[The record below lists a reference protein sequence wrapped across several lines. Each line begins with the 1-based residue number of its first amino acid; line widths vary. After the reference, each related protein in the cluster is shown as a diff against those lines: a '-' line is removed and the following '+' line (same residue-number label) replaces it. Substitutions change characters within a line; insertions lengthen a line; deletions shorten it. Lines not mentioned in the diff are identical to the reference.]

1 MIDPQVLA
9 LIMLG
14 LFMFLIMIG
23 YPVAFTFA
31 GTATVFFLIGWVQG
45 DMEPAQLNGLFN
57 RWFADSAS
65 NFTFL
70 AIPFFVFMGAIFE
83 KSGLAERLLT
93 TIGLILGPV
102 RGGMAVAVVIVGTLL
117 AAATGVVAATVIVM
131 GVLSLPVMVKYGYDH
146 ELAAGVIVSSGTL
159 AQLMPPSLVLIVLA
173 QFIPVSVG
181 QLFAGALIPGVML
194 AAMFAAYAVLVA
206 YSKPNSAPPIPRDER
221 IFTRGQLAKQFVLAV
236 VPPLGLILAV
246 LGSIFRGYATAS
258 EAGAVGALGAALLA
272 ALYGRLNFKVLW
284 SAARAT
290 SNITS
295 LVLQILLASTF
306 FALVFERLGGQD
318 QITSWLQ
325 SVPGGLWGFIIA
337 SHIIVFLL
345 GINLEFL
352 EISFIVMPLFVP
364 AAMALDVNLV
374 WFAVLMAVN
383 LNLAFIS
390 PPVGFSLFYLQSVAP
405 PEVRTASIHKGAI
418 PFMGVQMVALA
429 VLTLLPE
436 TVVAMVSA
444 SGLGNELT
452 NNTDFVPG
460 SFGLR
465 LVICLVGVAVI
476 GALWSW
482 RLRRK
487 YGHGADPDR
496 EGDIDLEPAG
506 ATAG

>member
-1 MIDPQVLA
+1 MINPEILA

-31 GTATVFFLIGWVQG
+31 GTATVFFLIGWAQG
-45 DMEPAQLNGLFN
+45 DMDPVQLNALFSK
-57 RWFADSAS
+57 WFADSAS

-93 TIGLILGPV
+93 TIGLILGPL

-131 GVLSLPVMVKYGYDH
+131 GVLSLPVMIKYGYDH
-146 ELAAGVIVSSGTL
+146 ELASGVIVASGTL

-181 QLFAGALIPGVML
+181 QLFAGALIPGILL
-194 AAMFAAYAVLVA
+194 AVLFAAYAVMVA
-206 YSKPNSAPPIPRDER
+206 YSKPNSAPAIPREER
-221 IFTRGQLAKQFVLAV
+221 QFSRGALFKQFLLAV
-236 VPPLGLILAV
+236 VPPLALIFAV
-246 LGSIFRGYATAS
+246 LGSIFQGVATAS
-258 EAGAVGALGAALLA
+258 EAGAVGALGATVLALA
-272 ALYGRLNFKVLW
+272 YRRLSWKVLW
-284 SAARAT
+284 QAARST

-295 LVLQILLASTF
+295 LVLQILFASTF
-306 FALVFERLGGQD
+306 FALVFDRLGGQD
-318 QITSWLQ
+318 RITEWLQ
-325 SVPGGLWGFIIA
+325 NVPGGLWGFIIA

-352 EISFIVMPLFVP
+352 EISFIVMPLLIP
-364 AAMALDVNLV
+364 AAIALDVNLV

-405 PEVRTASIHKGAI
+405 PEVKTAEIHKGAI
-418 PFMGVQMVALA
+418 PFMGVQIIGLI
-429 VLTLLPE
+429 VLTILPE
-436 TVVAMVSA
+436 CVVYLVRA
-444 SGLGNELT
+444 SGLGNEVT
-452 NNTDFVPG
+452 NSTDFMPG
-460 SFGLR
+460 SFGVR
-465 LVICLVGVAVI
+465 IVICLVGVALL

-487 YGHGADPDR
+487 YGVSDDDVDDGELAVV
-496 EGDIDLEPAG
+496 
-506 ATAG
+506 